1 MPNCFGSVIGASGLA
16 NAAAAGIVNGI
27 GFTKAGIAAGSIAA
41 KMMSATAI
49 ASSGGISASSGV
61 ALL

>member
-1 MPNCFGSVIGASGLA
+1 M
-16 NAAAAGIVNGI
+16 
-27 GFTKAGIAAGSIAA
+27 AA

-49 ASSGGISASSGV
+49 ASGGGISASSGV